1 MHNKIIKLLRKY
13 RSFLLYGFFGICT
26 TLLNVLLYFISSEI
40 LKFNTVMA
48 TVVAWIGAVMFAYIS
63 NLVWVFESRK
73 YTIKEISE
81 ELFSFFSCRLITG
94 LLDVAIMFLFVD
106 VMGGNDILVKTG
118 SNLLVTII
126 NYVASKLIIFG
137 K

>member
-1 MHNKIIKLLRKY
+1 
-13 RSFLLYGFFGICT
+13 
-26 TLLNVLLYFISSEI
+26 
-40 LKFNTVMA
+40 MA

-63 NLVWVFESRK
+63 NRVWVFESRK